1 MSSSS
6 TAPLAPESALLR
18 VAPPPEESPLRRAE
32 LRLQELLA
40 EIDSLDTELDSLGLE
55 LERFA
60 RAYEDTL
67 SVSFDEVSRS
77 ERLLRRLRNLQDAAS
92 ALTRLLEQPAL
103 PPSAP
108 PEQSSRTAPAPASE
122 RRSPSTQDDSRKR
135 ASLEDDEDE
144 DPLEDEEPPED
155 DEPSEEDVLAERED
169 EAVVLKR
176 LHRRLAR
183 LLHPDLAQ
191 SDEERTRLDS
201 LMARVN
207 VAYEA
212 GDRTTLELIA
222 AKVGA
227 GDTAADSLTD
237 EERLAHLER
246 RIRILSTAAHSL
258 RQQRE
263 SLRST
268 ATARLYEEA
277 RRREAEGR
285 DYLAETRAEME
296 EEVHGLAQ
304 DARARMRQ
312 LERAARTLT
321 SLRNKRMSTLAENV
335 KGRKLRAFD
344 PVQESPLVRQ
354 GVLRLERQR
363 ATPAARE
370 LARRLEDAVTQE
382 PWQVALTLM
391 AFFAEAAGRPPP
403 GLDTSEAWA
412 ERYELLRELDMPDAP
427 TYDQALTRLPRH
439 LELGMRVMKKEIRFG
454 LQLREAELLAA
465 VPLALQRA
473 DVAELGR
480 SVLAVIGPQEQ
491 CKRCG
496 EEVLLQHLLRTRGL
510 DELNGML
517 CPLCAHVQKSY
528 WLYSRSEGQ
537 EALLPHALRLGTVVE
552 QGLRLAGTTIGFQL
566 LPEEREAL
574 TVDQLRQRFVDL
586 YLQPYGVEL
595 EPTHVRLVQGGK
607 ELDGETRVGRGA
619 ITLKLAPEAGTS
631 EKEVL
636 ELLRSRIERRFR
648 PDSSK

>member
-18 VAPPPEESPLRRAE
+18 VAPPPEASPLRRAE
-32 LRLQELLA
+32 LRLKDLLA
-40 EIDSLDTELDSLGLE
+40 EIDALDIELDALSVE
-55 LERFA
+55 LQRFA
-60 RAYEDTL
+60 RAYEEAL
-67 SVSFDEVSRS
+67 SASFEEVGRS
-77 ERLLRRLRNLQDAAS
+77 ERLLRRLRNLQDAAA
-92 ALTRLLEQPAL
+92 ALIRLLER
-103 PPSAP
+103 PPESPTADP
-108 PEQSSRTAPAPASE
+108 PEQPPRTAPAPVAAQVRASE
-122 RRSPSTQDDSRKR
+122 DDTEEPDSP
-135 ASLEDDEDE
+135 EDE
-144 DPLEDEEPPED
+144 DIFEDKALPED
-155 DEPSEEDVLAERED
+155 AEPSEDDIHAERED
-169 EAVVLKR
+169 EAVALKR

-191 SDEERTRLDS
+191 SEEERTRLDA

-207 VAYEA
+207 VAYES

-227 GDTAADSLTD
+227 GDTVDSLTD

-268 ATARLYEEA
+268 ATARLHEEA
-277 RRREAEGR
+277 RRRAADGR
-285 DYLAETRAEME
+285 DYLAETRAEMD

-321 SLRNKRMSTLAENV
+321 SLRNKRMSTLAEHG
-335 KGRKLRAFD
+335 KERKLRAFD
-344 PVQESPLVRQ
+344 PVLESPLVRQ

-363 ATPAARE
+363 ATSAARE
-370 LARRLEDAVTQE
+370 LARRLEDSLAQE
-382 PWQVALTLM
+382 PWHVALTLM

-412 ERYELLRELDMPDAP
+412 ERYELLRELGLRDAP
-427 TYDQALTRLPRH
+427 SYDQALTRLPRH
-439 LELGMRVMKKEIRFG
+439 LELGLRAMKKEVRFG

-510 DELNGML
+510 DELNGLL

-537 EALLPHALRLGTVVE
+537 ESLLPHALRLGTIVE
-552 QGLRLAGTTIGFQL
+552 QVVRLAGKSVGFQF

-574 TVDQLRQRFVDL
+574 TAAGLRQRFVDL
-586 YLQPYGVEL
+586 YLLPYGVEL
-595 EPTHVRLVQGGK
+595 EPTHLRLSQGGK
-607 ELDGETRVGRGA
+607 PLEAQAPVGKG
-619 ITLKLAPEAGTS
+619 TVKLELAPEAEKP

-648 PDSSK
+648 PDSAR